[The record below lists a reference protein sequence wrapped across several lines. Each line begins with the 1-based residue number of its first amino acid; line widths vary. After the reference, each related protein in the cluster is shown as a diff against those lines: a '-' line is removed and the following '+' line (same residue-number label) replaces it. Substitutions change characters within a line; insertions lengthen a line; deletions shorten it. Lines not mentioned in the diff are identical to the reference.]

1 MITHDFTYEFYF
13 FENVKPYI
21 NIKITPLFEDII
33 PPTQGDHISVGN
45 IFAATAYNTDKSMI
59 NKVINEMKDTING
72 KNNFCEYEEEWLN
85 KCREGIINVGIEK
98 LYGILGTVSS
108 NEIKLK
114 ELLETPLGEVGFS
127 NRTFNCLRHAGVK
140 TLEDM
145 VKRT

>member
-1 MITHDFTYEFYF
+1 MRINLIKTMITHEFSYEFYF

-72 KNNFCEYEEEWLN
+72 KHNFCEYEEEWGWYECSKDECKVWDLDGLL
-85 KCREGIINVGIEK
+85 CTISTEK
-98 LYGILGTVSS
+98 VYIMLQ
-108 NEIKLK
+108 EWRDFFK
-114 ELLETPLGEVGFS
+114 ENFKENMRYL
-127 NRTFNCLRHAGVK
+127 TF
-140 TLEDM
+140 
-145 VKRT
+145 